1 MAVLLVKSFSADFL
15 EYNHLITFEML
26 KNLGI
31 DCCALNVRITYLYC
45 AVIVNEKHLLKFDGI
60 AYS

>member
-1 MAVLLVKSFSADFL
+1 ML
-15 EYNHLITFEML
+15 E
-26 KNLGI
+26 NLGI